1 MIQIN
6 PPAFNVTD
14 ANSVLAFVQS
24 EQNVIGTASPIE
36 ILSLAAALVIAY
48 LIGIF
53 VAFYLKRRFSHKIK
67 KDHLDF
73 WIKLVRTLLIIAAIA
88 VTVPPIFDASL
99 VIVGFILIGSVA
111 VFALAGQK
119 VISNL
124 ISGLALMYERPYS
137 SGDFIGV
144 GTTEGTVVSLTLFAT
159 IVRTVNGVYIHIP
172 HEQVYTSGISNY
184 QANVAR
190 RYDYDLVIRY
200 QDDSKEAVRIILSVL
215 EGYQFALKTPEPE
228 VFVSDLDEN
237 GVNIRARV
245 WFPSAW
251 ANTQDDISV
260 RIRILPEIKHAL
272 ESAGI
277 EIPFPQRTVWFGN
290 DMHQKHADK

>member
-1 MIQIN
+1 MIQIT
-6 PPAFNVTD
+6 PSGFNITD
-14 ANSVLAFVQS
+14 ANSIIAFIQS
-24 EQNVIGTASPIE
+24 EDAVIGTASPGE
-36 ILSLAAALVIAY
+36 ILSFVAGLVIAY
-48 LIGIF
+48 LIGIIA
-53 VAFYLKRRFSHKIK
+53 AFYVKRRFSHKVK
-67 KDHLDF
+67 KDHLYF
-73 WIKLVRTLLIIAAIA
+73 WIRMMRILLIIAAIA
-88 VTVPPIFDASL
+88 VTVPPLFDASL
-99 VIVGFILIGSVA
+99 MILGLILIGSVA

-124 ISGLALMYERPYS
+124 IAGLALMYERPYA
-137 SGDFIGV
+137 SGDFIGI
-144 GTTEGTVVSLTLFAT
+144 GTTEGKVVSLALFAT

-172 HEQVYTSGISNY
+172 NEQVYSSGISNF

-190 RYDYDLVIRY
+190 RYDYDIAIRY
-200 QDDSKEAVRIILSVL
+200 QDDSKEAVRIITGIL
-215 EGYQFALKTPEPE
+215 ERYHFALRHPAPE

-260 RIRILPEIKHAL
+260 RTRILPEIKHAL

-290 DMHQKHADK
+290 EMHQDHADK